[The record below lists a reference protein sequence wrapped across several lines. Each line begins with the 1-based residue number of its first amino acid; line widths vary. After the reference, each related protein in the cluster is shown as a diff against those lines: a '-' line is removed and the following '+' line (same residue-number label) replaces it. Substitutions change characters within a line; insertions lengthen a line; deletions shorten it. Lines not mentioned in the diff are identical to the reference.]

1 MLITKD
7 EQTNQHIIHD
17 FFNLNLNLFGSLTDD
32 DTPLRISPYSVLE
45 PNDYLYLSNIDYNS
59 ILKSYQ
65 LILNFNPTVYAY
77 ANNDVLKMLL
87 AYDKKN
93 DIKLLDTA
101 RNITNWLFE
110 QGNIAK
116 DIVVLN
122 QLQITKRQR
131 QLNKEELIQLCKL
144 TENGEVSEDIK
155 VGAYLLLENQ
165 AAAEMH
171 FLKLTS
177 EEQENFK
184 NYPIYKFWEA

>member
-1 MLITKD
+1 MDFKLENIIIRLLITKD

-17 FFNLNLNLFGSLTDD
+17 FFNLNLNLFGSLDD

-77 ANNDVLKMLL
+77 ANNDVLKILL

-116 DIVVLN
+116 DIVLLN

-155 VGAYLLLENQ
+155 VGAYLLLGNK
-165 AAAEMH
+165 AAAEMRD
-171 FLKLTS
+171 S
-177 EEQENFK
+177 
-184 NYPIYKFWEA
+184 P